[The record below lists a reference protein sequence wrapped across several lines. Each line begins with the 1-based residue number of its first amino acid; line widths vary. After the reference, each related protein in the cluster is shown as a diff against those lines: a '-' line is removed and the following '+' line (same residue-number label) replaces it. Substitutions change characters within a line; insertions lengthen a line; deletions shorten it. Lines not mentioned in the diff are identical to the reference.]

1 MNMQQPTHPQ
11 AFPRH
16 LAIVFLI
23 VAALISLFGYL
34 YYTKQREDLLK
45 REFHKLS
52 AIADL
57 KVDQLVRWNQERR
70 GDAEMLMRR
79 PFLISRI
86 KQLLENDSPRLRQE
100 TSHDLEVIR
109 KQYHY
114 RDILLLDRKLAVRL
128 ALRGGE
134 APPPG
139 EIPAIIRVLEK
150 KESGFTA
157 LYRDRKTG
165 RVQMDVLAPLLI
177 RSGSE
182 TRPVGVCVLRTDP
195 HDFLYP
201 YIQRWPTPSATAE
214 TLLIMPDDQ
223 EIVYL
228 NELRHRRGTA
238 LNFRL
243 PISDKHLP
251 AAMAARGVTGE
262 VEGKDYRGKEVLASI
277 KAVPGFPWFLV
288 SKVDREEVLQ
298 DIGFRAMLM
307 TSFVVAMILA
317 TAALI
322 GLFWHR
328 QQIDFYRRQYSEE
341 LQRQALTRHYEY
353 LTKYANDIILMMDEE
368 WRVVAANDRVW
379 EVYGYRPEE
388 LIGEKVTILRAPETI
403 PEMEGQALRISEG
416 VGHIYETVHR
426 RKDGTTFPVEV
437 SARLITVE
445 GKPFFQAIVRDIT
458 ERKTGEEKLRLSEER
473 YRSLF
478 ERMPSAVAVYEA
490 VDDGEDFVF
499 RDFNAAG
506 ERIEKVNRQ
515 EILGRRVTEVFPG
528 VRQFGLFAVFQR
540 VWRTGKPEYFD
551 IAFYRDDRIS
561 GWRENHV
568 YKLPSG
574 EVVAT
579 YEDVTARKQAEEE
592 IRKLNEELEQRV
604 RDRTARL
611 EEANRELEA
620 FSYSVS
626 HDLRAPL
633 RSIEGFSQALLEDCG
648 ATLPPEGR
656 EYVERVLRAARH
668 MGFLI
673 ENLLK
678 LSRVTRTELKYEIV
692 DLSAI
697 AREIAAGLRQTSG
710 PDRVEFSVQEGGVV
724 RGDPHL
730 LQIMMSNL
738 LDNAWKFTGRTERPH
753 IEFGITSKD
762 GARAYF
768 VRDNGAGFDMSQ
780 AGNLFAAFQRLHSS
794 GDFPGTG
801 IGLATVRR
809 IVNRHGGRI
818 WAESAPGQGAVF
830 YFTLSS

>member
-1 MNMQQPTHPQ
+1 M
-11 AFPRH
+11 
-16 LAIVFLI
+16 
-23 VAALISLFGYL
+23 
-34 YYTKQREDLLK
+34 K

-70 GDAEMLMRR
+70 GDAEILMHR

-139 EIPAIIRVLEK
+139 EIPTIVRVLEK

-195 HDFLYP
+195 YDFIYP

-307 TSFVVAMILA
+307 TSLVVAMILA

-328 QQIDFYRRQYSEE
+328 QQTDFYRRQYSEE

-368 WRVVAANDRVW
+368 WRVVTANDRVW

-403 PEMEGQALRISEG
+403 PEMEGQALRITEG

-445 GKPFFQAIVRDIT
+445 GKHFFQAIVRDIT
-458 ERKTGEEKLRLSEER
+458 ERKAGEEKLRLSEER

-490 VDDGEDFVF
+490 VDDGKDFIF

-506 ERIEKVNRQ
+506 ERIERIGRQ

-528 VRQFGLFAVFQR
+528 VREFGLFAVFQR

-551 IAFYRDDRIS
+551 IAFYQDDRIS

-633 RSIEGFSQALLEDCG
+633 RSIEGFSQALLDDCG
-648 ATLPPEGR
+648 AALPPDGR
-656 EYVERVLRAARH
+656 EHAERVIRAARR

-678 LSRVTRTELKYEIV
+678 LSRVTRAELKYENV
-692 DLSAI
+692 DLSAM
-697 AREIAAGLRQTSG
+697 AREIAAGLRQTSV
-710 PDRVEFSVQEGGVV
+710 PDQVEFSVQEGVV
-724 RGDPHL
+724 ARGDPHL
-730 LQIMMSNL
+730 LQVMMSNL

-762 GARAYF
+762 GTQAYF
-768 VRDNGAGFDMSQ
+768 VRDNGAGFDMAQ
-780 AGNLFAAFQRLHSS
+780 AGKLFGAFQRLHSS

-818 WAESAPGQGAVF
+818 WAESAPGQGTTF

>member
-1 MNMQQPTHPQ
+1 MNMQQPTQPHV
-11 AFPRH
+11 FPRH
-16 LAIVFLI
+16 LAFVFLA
-23 VAALISLFGYL
+23 VVVLISTLGYF
-34 YYTKQREDLLK
+34 YYTQQREDLLK
-45 REFHKLS
+45 REFYKLS

-57 KVDQLVRWNQERR
+57 KVEQLVRWRQERR
-70 GDAEMLMRR
+70 GDAEALMRR

-86 KQLLENDSPRLRQE
+86 QKFLENSSPRLRRDI
-100 TSHDLEVIR
+100 SHDLEVIR
-109 KQYHY
+109 KPYHY
-114 RDILLLDRKLAVRL
+114 QDILLLDRKLTVRL
-128 ALRGGE
+128 ALGGGE

-139 EIPAIIRVLEK
+139 ETPAAIRALENG
-150 KESGFTA
+150 ETVFTA
-157 LYRDRKTG
+157 LYRDKKTG
-165 RVQMDVLAPLLI
+165 RACLDILAPLLI
-177 RSGSE
+177 RNGGE
-182 TRPVGVCVLRTDP
+182 TLPVGLCVLRVDP

-201 YIQRWPTPSATAE
+201 LIQRWPTPSPTAE
-214 TLLIMPDDQ
+214 TLLIMPDDR

-243 PISDKHLP
+243 PLSDQHLP
-251 AAMAARGVTGE
+251 AAMAARGVTGD
-262 VEGKDYRGKEVLASI
+262 VEGRDYRGIEVLASI

-288 SKVDREEVLQ
+288 SKIDREEVLR
-298 DIGFRAMLM
+298 DIRFRAVLM
-307 TSFVVAMILA
+307 TFLVAAMIMA
-317 TAALI
+317 AAALI
-322 GLFWHR
+322 GLYWHR
-328 QQIDFYRRQYSEE
+328 QQTDFLRRQYTEE
-341 LQRQALTRHYEY
+341 LRRQALSRHYEY
-353 LTKYANDIILMMDEE
+353 LTKYANDIILLMDEE
-368 WRVVAANDRVW
+368 WRVVNANDRVW

-388 LIGEKVTILRAPETI
+388 LLGERVTILRAPETI
-403 PEMEGQALRISEG
+403 PEMEHQALRITEG
-416 VGHIYETVHR
+416 AGHIYETVHR

-445 GKPFFQAIVRDIT
+445 AKPFFQAIVRDIT
-458 ERKTGEEKLRLSEER
+458 ERKAGEEKLRLSEER

-478 ERMPSAVAVYEA
+478 ERMRHAVAVYEA

-506 ERIEKVNRQ
+506 ERIEKVSRQ
-515 EILGRRVTEVFPG
+515 KILGRRVTEVFPG
-528 VRQFGLFAVFQR
+528 VRKFGLFAVFQR
-540 VWRTGKPEYFD
+540 VWRTGIPEDFD
-551 IAFYRDDRIS
+551 IAFYQDDRIS

-633 RSIEGFSQALLEDCG
+633 RSIEGFSQALLDDCG
-648 ATLPPEGR
+648 TDLTPVGR
-656 EYVERVLRAARH
+656 DHVERVIRAARR
-668 MGFLI
+668 MGLLI
-673 ENLLK
+673 ENLLM
-678 LSRVTRTELKYEIV
+678 LSRVTRAEMKSEDV
-692 DLSAI
+692 DLSALV
-697 AREIAAGLRQTSG
+697 REIAAGLRQTAV
-710 PDRVEFSVQEGGVV
+710 PDGVEFSAQEGVVV
-724 RGDPHL
+724 RGDPNL
-730 LQIMMSNL
+730 LRVMMNNL
-738 LDNAWKFTGRTERPH
+738 LDNAWKFTGRTERPR
-753 IEFGITSKD
+753 IEFGVTAKD
-762 GARAYF
+762 GERVYF

-830 YFTLSS
+830 YFTLPS